1 MLLNFYGLREQPFG
15 VTPDPAYLYLS
26 PTHREALA
34 SLQYGLESG
43 RGFMALIAKPGMGK
57 TSLLFQLLKQL
68 QGASRTVFLF
78 QTFCD
83 ARELMRYLLVDLGV
97 DNCDGDLVQMHTRL
111 NELLVQE
118 ATEGKRVVVVID
130 EAQNLEPGVMELV
143 RMLSNF
149 ETPRSKLIQI
159 ILAGQP
165 GLAAKLAEPA
175 MVQLGQRISVLARLD
190 PLGPEEVDRYIDHR
204 LAVAGFE
211 GGPLFTREARALIA
225 GWSQGIPR
233 LINDICFSALSLGY
247 ADGLK
252 TIGPETVREA
262 VADLNVNNVVR
273 DMVPRSRKPR
283 GAAIWHFLR
292 RFLRRFTS
300 ADLGTLVLRP
310 IHVLALAIFLAGLLG
325 AVMLFTRTTSPS
337 KSALPPALT
346 SIQEPGNSLR
356 NLGSLPAERPGIVPV
371 IAAAAVQKEPVE
383 VETFTVVVVKPNQT
397 LSQIGRQYFGTADPQ
412 LIREICELNPEIT
425 DPDQIAVGQRIR
437 LPLAPDTEKN
447 GISADAED
455 TGE

>member
-83 ARELMRYLLVDLGV
+83 ARELMRYLLVDLGI
-97 DNCDGDLVQMHTRL
+97 DNCDGDLVQMHARL

-165 GLAAKLAEPA
+165 GLAVKLTDPA

-190 PLGPEEVDRYIDHR
+190 PLGPEEVGRYIDHR

-252 TIGPETVREA
+252 TIGPEIVREA
-262 VADLNVNNVVR
+262 VADLNVNNLVR

-283 GAAIWHFLR
+283 GAAIR
-292 RFLRRFTS
+292 RFFHRFTS
-300 ADLGTLVLRP
+300 AALGTLVLRP

-325 AVMLFTRTTSPS
+325 AVMLFTRATSPS
-337 KSALPPALT
+337 KPALPPALT
-346 SIQEPGNSLR
+346 TLQGPGNSLG
-356 NLGSLPAERPGIVPV
+356 NFGSVPAERPGIVPV
-371 IAAAAVQKEPVE
+371 IAAAAVHKEPVE
-383 VETFTVVVVKPNQT
+383 VETFTVIVVKPHQT
-397 LSQIGRQYFGTADPQ
+397 LSQIGRQYFGSADPQ
-412 LIREICELNPEIT
+412 FIREICELNPEIT

-437 LPLAPDTEKN
+437 LPLTRDPEKN

-455 TGE
+455 SGE